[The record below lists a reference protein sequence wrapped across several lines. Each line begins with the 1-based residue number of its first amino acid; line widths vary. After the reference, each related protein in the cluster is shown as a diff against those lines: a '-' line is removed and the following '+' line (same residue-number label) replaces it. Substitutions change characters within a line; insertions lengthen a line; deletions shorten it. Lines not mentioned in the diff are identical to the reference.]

1 MTINLLVTNLPVTKL
16 LIVGTCNLYI
26 QAESKEVNIPMALV
40 ITDLTKQYNKHKT
53 GLTDYS
59 ITIDKGVFGLLGPN
73 GAGKS
78 TLMKIIATISKP
90 TKGTLFLDG
99 EDIVKNPD
107 HIRKILGY
115 LPQDFGVY
123 PNLNA
128 YEFLEYIAAMKGIGG
143 NGLRKRIDML
153 LEGVNLTADAKLPIG
168 TYSGGMKQRIGIAQ
182 ALLNDPKVLIFD
194 EPTVGLDPEE
204 RVRFRQLITDLA
216 NDSIVILSSH
226 IVSDIETI
234 ADEVA
239 IMQNGRLVTKGLQQ
253 DIIKQAQD
261 KVFEVLIPSQNLTA
275 FKNNYRVIDTGRQ
288 NDHSRV
294 RYISNDEKVAPDST
308 PVKTTLEDAY
318 LYLTQTNA

>member
-1 MTINLLVTNLPVTKL
+1 M
-16 LIVGTCNLYI
+16 
-26 QAESKEVNIPMALV
+26 SLV
-40 ITDLTKQYNKHKT
+40 IKNLTKQYNQHKT

-59 ITIDKGVFGLLGPN
+59 ITIEKGVLGLLGPN

-99 EDIVKNPD
+99 EDIVANPD
-107 HIRKILGY
+107 KIRKILGY

-128 YEFLEYIAAMKGIGG
+128 YEFLEYIAAMKGVGG
-143 NGLRKRIDML
+143 HGLRKRIDML
-153 LEGVNLTADAKLPIG
+153 LEGVNLTADAKRPIG

-182 ALLNDPKVLIFD
+182 ALLNDPKILIFD

-204 RVRFRQLITDLA
+204 RVRFRQLISDLA
-216 NDSIVILSSH
+216 DDCIIILSSH

-239 IMQNGRLVTKGLQQ
+239 IMKSGMLLNKAAQP
-253 DIIKQAQD
+253 DIIKLVD
-261 KVFEVLIPSQNLTA
+261 GKVFEALV
-275 FKNNYRVIDTGRQ
+275 NNDEVSGIRTRHQVIDTGRQ
-288 NDHSRV
+288 KDKTRV
-294 RYISNDEKVAPDST
+294 RFIDRLPQPEPGAVA
-308 PVKTTLEDAY
+308 VNATLEDAY
-318 LYLTQTNA
+318 LFLTQNNN

>member
-1 MTINLLVTNLPVTKL
+1 MNLEIK
-16 LIVGTCNLYI
+16 
-26 QAESKEVNIPMALV
+26 A
-40 ITDLTKQYNKHKT
+40 LTKQYNKYKA

-59 ITIDKGVFGLLGPN
+59 ITIDKGVLGLLGPN

-90 TKGTLFLDG
+90 TTGSLFLNG

-107 HIRKILGY
+107 SIRSILGY

-128 YEFLEYIAAMKGIGG
+128 YEFLEYIAAMKGVGG
-143 NGLRKRIDML
+143 KDLRRRIDML
-153 LEGVNLTADAKLPIG
+153 LEGVNLTADAKRPIG

-204 RVRFRQLITDLA
+204 RVRFRQLVSDLA
-216 NDSIVILSSH
+216 DDCIIILSSH
-226 IVSDIETI
+226 IVSDIESI

-239 IMQNGRLVTKGLQQ
+239 IMQAGKLITKGRQ
-253 DIIKQAQD
+253 DDIVQLAEGKI
-261 KVFEVLIPSQNLTA
+261 FEVLLENHALPD
-275 FKNNYRVIDTGRQ
+275 FKTRYKVIDTDRQ
-288 NDHSRV
+288 NDLIRV
-294 RYISNDEKVAPDST
+294 RYISDGSVVPLSV
-308 PVKTTLEDAY
+308 PVKGTLEDAY
-318 LYLTQTNA
+318 LFLTQN

>member
-1 MTINLLVTNLPVTKL
+1 MSLQIRN
-16 LIVGTCNLYI
+16 
-26 QAESKEVNIPMALV
+26 
-40 ITDLTKQYNKHKT
+40 LTKQYNAHKT
-53 GLTDYS
+53 GLSDYN
-59 ITIDKGVFGLLGPN
+59 IDIEKGVLGLLGPN

-99 EDIVKNPD
+99 EDIVNNPD
-107 HIRKILGY
+107 YIRKVLGY

-128 YEFLEYIAAMKGIGG
+128 YEFLEYIAAMKGVGG
-143 NGLRKRIDML
+143 KDLRRRIDTL
-153 LEGVNLTADAKLPIG
+153 LEGVNLTADAKRPIG

-204 RVRFRQLITDLA
+204 RVRFRQLIGDMA
-216 NDSIVILSSH
+216 NDCIIILSSH

-239 IMQNGRLVTKGLQQ
+239 IMQGGKLITKGYQQ
-253 DIIKQAQD
+253 DIIKQAEG
-261 KVFEVLIPSQNLTA
+261 KIFEVIIDNTWVKE
-275 FKNNYRVIDTGRQ
+275 FKASHKVIDTSRQ
-288 NDHSRV
+288 SDRTRV
-294 RYISNDEKVAPDST
+294 RYINKSAEVVQNST
-308 PVKTTLEDAY
+308 PVTATLEDAY
-318 LYLTQTNA
+318 LFLTQNA

>member
-1 MTINLLVTNLPVTKL
+1 
-16 LIVGTCNLYI
+16 
-26 QAESKEVNIPMALV
+26 MALE
-40 ITDLTKQYNKHKT
+40 IKNLTKQYNKHKT

-59 ITIDKGVFGLLGPN
+59 ITIEKGVLGLLGPN

-90 TKGTLFLDG
+90 TTGTLFLDG
-99 EDIVKNPD
+99 VDIVKDPD

-128 YEFLEYIAAMKGIGG
+128 YEFLEYIGAMKGVGG
-143 NGLRKRIDML
+143 SNLRKRIDML
-153 LEGVNLTADAKLPIG
+153 LEGVNLTADAKRPIG

-182 ALLNDPKVLIFD
+182 ALLNDPKILIFD

-204 RVRFRQLITDLA
+204 RVRFRQLISDLA
-216 NDSIVILSSH
+216 DDCIIILSSH

-239 IMQNGRLVTKGLQQ
+239 IMQNGKLLEKAEQP
-253 DIIKQAQD
+253 DIIKLVEGR
-261 KVFEVLIPSQNLTA
+261 VFELLIDNSELTA
-275 FKNNYRVIDTGRQ
+275 LKTNQLVIDTSRQ
-288 NDHSRV
+288 KDKTRV
-294 RYISNDEKVAPDST
+294 RYILKTSAHEPAST
-308 PVKTTLEDAY
+308 LVNATLEDAY
-318 LYLTQTNA
+318 LFLTQNKA